1 MEKQNKINILID
13 LSFIRTGNH
22 YAGVSK
28 YAYRFLNYLIEVNEV
43 ENVTLLLN
51 VLSEKQIRKWY
62 PQFKCQTIG
71 KLRYRKL
78 KGIRTW
84 NLTATFRKAVKN
96 SGCNIVFCPYG
107 SDINWVKIDVPKITV
122 IHDIQLQI
130 DAKGFQRWYHK
141 IIDNFTVKHTDKII
155 TISECA
161 KKQIHSV
168 YPQTEIVNFSN
179 CVEITPCQTPPILSF
194 PYILYVGRMC
204 KMKGCNTLVKAF
216 VQMAS
221 QKPEFK
227 LVMIGY
233 EEEYWHQVL
242 EPVLRKAHLEERVI
256 TIKQCTES
264 EIANYYAHAKLFV
277 FPSLRE
283 GFGSPP
289 VEAAMYKIPVISS
302 MVDSLEEVSMGMFYT
317 YGNATDDKSLAD
329 KIVEVLNTPPSKER
343 LENISLTMAETYSI
357 ERVGEKI
364 LNLIYR
370 TYNETINA

>member
-1 MEKQNKINILID
+1 
-13 LSFIRTGNH
+13 
-22 YAGVSK
+22 
-28 YAYRFLNYLIEVNEV
+28 
-43 ENVTLLLN
+43 
-51 VLSEKQIRKWY
+51 
-62 PQFKCQTIG
+62 
-71 KLRYRKL
+71 
-78 KGIRTW
+78 
-84 NLTATFRKAVKN
+84 
-96 SGCNIVFCPYG
+96 
-107 SDINWVKIDVPKITV
+107 
-122 IHDIQLQI
+122 
-130 DAKGFQRWYHK
+130 
-141 IIDNFTVKHTDKII
+141 
-155 TISECA
+155 
-161 KKQIHSV
+161 
-168 YPQTEIVNFSN
+168 
-179 CVEITPCQTPPILSF
+179 
-194 PYILYVGRMC
+194 
-204 KMKGCNTLVKAF
+204 
-216 VQMAS
+216 MAS

-364 LNLIYR
+364 LNLIYK
-370 TYNETINA
+370 TYDETINA